1 MKRIKKGVAWLLC
14 VACTLGGCGT
24 TNTNRIPNEKE
35 KEKVYQGKLNAI
47 KPMAYASVEGLKV
60 EKGTYLTII
69 GRNSGDSFWDEV
81 QRGAEQAVEDLNQ
94 ELGYTGDDAIRLNYS
109 APKVRDDVNE
119 QINIL
124 DEELARYPLA
134 VGIATIDRKAC
145 QTQFDQALENH
156 IPIVTF
162 DSGSDYKDVAT
173 ACATDNL
180 AASKVVAGKLAD
192 AIGGEGEVAVF
203 VQDSNSMTAMQRE
216 QGFLEK
222 IKSEYPKVK
231 VVSVYRFDE
240 LQEKAKEIAK
250 EQESEESITTQEEML
265 DWILKQHP
273 ELKGIYTT
281 NLDVTQTVVN
291 YLTEAERTDLK
302 VVGFDGGKEQLQY
315 LTEGKVEGLLV
326 QNPFGMGYAT
336 VIAMVR
342 AGLEMANEANVNT
355 GYTWVTKE
363 NMEEEEIRKMLYE

>member
-1 MKRIKKGVAWLLC
+1 MKQIKKGVAWLLC
-14 VACTLGGCGT
+14 TACIFSGCGT
-24 TNTNRIPNEKE
+24 TDTSQKPAETEAEKA
-35 KEKVYQGKLNAI
+35 YQGKLNAI

-60 EKGTYLTII
+60 EKGAYLTII

-81 QRGAEQAVEDLNQ
+81 RRGAEQAVEDLNQ
-94 ELGYTGDDAIRLNYS
+94 ELGYTGEDAIRLNYS

-180 AASKVVAGKLAD
+180 GASKVAAGKLAD
-192 AIGGEGEVAVF
+192 AIGGEGEVAIF
-203 VQDSNSMTAMQRE
+203 VQDSKSMTAMQRE

-222 IKSEYPKVK
+222 IKSDYPKVQT
-231 VVSVYRFDE
+231 VAVYRFDE
-240 LQEKAKEIAK
+240 LQDKVKEIAK
-250 EQESEESITTQEEML
+250 EKEQEDLSMTQEEMVG
-265 DWILKQHP
+265 WILEQHP

-291 YLTEAERTDLK
+291 YLTETERSDLK
-302 VVGFDGGKEQLQY
+302 VVGFDGGAEQLQY
-315 LTEGKVEGLLV
+315 LTDGKVEGLVV

-355 GYTWVTKE
+355 GYTWVTKD
-363 NMEEEEIRKMLYE
+363 NMEDTEIQKMLYE